1 MECVRV
7 CVYMTERKKAKFSD
21 FPYNRCGNIHW
32 RTQPAQLSSSANTQV
47 LPIFPLGKNSQLFIP
62 GPCRKKAWLTA
73 VSHSHLLWPKSLKS
87 STTLAF
93 PAYLPYHPLAMLSF
107 LLSNTSR
114 TLLDPSIARQRNCIN
129 LVVVLIPRIAKGT
142 QKKHVKICNNLK
154 SNNKVCSRFDLAL
167 NIEPTALKSTSQAF
181 P

>member
-1 MECVRV
+1 MCIWMYIYIYSMECVRV

-47 LPIFPLGKNSQLFIP
+47 LPIFPLGKNSQIFIP

-129 LVVVLIPRIAKGT
+129 LVVVSWRHRRTSL
-142 QKKHVKICNNLK
+142 NLE
-154 SNNKVCSRFDLAL
+154 DPG
-167 NIEPTALKSTSQAF
+167 IEAQWGMKNHDISATYSHRVQF
-181 P
+181 